1 MSKFRR
7 IKHRVDFILNIL
19 QKILIILILQLFCSP
34 QNIIAQDTLSVE
46 KPSKQ
51 GKKEKRAADTLSSD
65 SLVVNDPVKSRK
77 KGKTT
82 VMDITND
89 SLPVPV
95 SLKPVRKGDPMK
107 ATMISAVF
115 PGGGQLYNRKY
126 WKLPVVYAVFGGL
139 FYSISKN
146 SENYQLYYKGYMD
159 FTDDIKETDSYL
171 DFVPGDPAA
180 YDPVL
185 HPGTAN
191 PASTANVE
199 EQMLRLI
206 DYHKRYR
213 DLSIILTGV
222 WYLVQLLD
230 ANVDASL
237 MEYDVSDNLELTFY
251 PSMIT
256 LPGRSSAAGLNL
268 HLTIAF

>member
-1 MSKFRR
+1 MDTLK
-7 IKHRVDFILNIL
+7 NIS
-19 QKILIILILQLFCSP
+19 IILILQLFCTP

-46 KPSKQ
+46 NSS
-51 GKKEKRAADTLSSD
+51 KKESKEKLTVETLSTD
-65 SLVVNDPVKSRK
+65 SLVVTNPVKSGK

-89 SLPVPV
+89 TLPEPV

-115 PGGGQLYNRKY
+115 PGGGQLFNRKY
-126 WKLPVVYAVFGGL
+126 WKLPIVYAGFGVL
-139 FYSISKN
+139 FYSISSN
-146 SENYQLYYKGYMD
+146 SDNYQLYYKGYTD

-171 DFVPGDPAA
+171 DFIPGDPAV

-185 HPGTAN
+185 APDTYN
-191 PASTANVE
+191 PALAANVE
-199 EQMLRLI
+199 EQMLRLV

-222 WYLVQLLD
+222 WYLVQILD

-237 MEYDVSDNLELTFY
+237 MEYDVSDNLELSFY

-256 LPGRSSAAGLNL
+256 LPGRSLAAGLNL
-268 HLTIAF
+268 HLTMAF